1 MADITRT
8 VAALKETFPSDIL
21 DVVEHR
27 GETTVTVT
35 PDNIVPICSF
45 LKTEC
50 GFTFLVDVTA
60 VDYLGKR
67 DPRFMVVYH
76 LTNMAEKCRI
86 RVKAPVGGDE
96 PCIDTLSGL
105 WNSANWL
112 EREVWDLMGI
122 HFNGHP
128 DLRRIL
134 MTDDWVGHPLRKDY
148 PLQGPDREPYK
159 GRLS

>member
-1 MADITRT
+1 MADINHT
-8 VAALKETFPSDIL
+8 VEILKQKFPSSIL
-21 DVVEHR
+21 DVAEFR
-27 GETTVTVT
+27 GETTLTVAAS
-35 PDNIVPICSF
+35 DIVPVCSV
-45 LKTEC
+45 LKKEC
-50 GFTFLVDVTA
+50 GFTFLVDVTS

-67 DPRFMVVYH
+67 EPRFMVVYH

-86 RVKAPVGGDE
+86 RIKAPVGGDE
-96 PCIDTLSGL
+96 PSIDSLTSL
-105 WNSANWL
+105 WNAANWL
-112 EREVWDLMGI
+112 EREVYDLMGI
-122 HFNGHP
+122 RFLGHP

>member
-1 MADITRT
+1 MADINRT
-8 VAALKETFPSDIL
+8 VAALRESFPADIL

-27 GETTVTVT
+27 GETTVTVRGG
-35 PDNIVPICSF
+35 NIVPICSF
-45 LKTEC
+45 LKKEC

-67 DPRFMVVYH
+67 DERFMMVY
-76 LTNMAEKCRI
+76 LFCNMAEKCRL
-86 RVKAPVGGDE
+86 RVKAPVGGED
-96 PCIDTLSGL
+96 PSIDSLTPL

-112 EREVWDLMGI
+112 EREVYDLMGI
-122 HFNGHP
+122 RFNGHP

-159 GRLS
+159 GRLT